1 MLIRVLLIVDD
12 AELERRLDRI
22 FEPLDT
28 AVATAPHDAVL
39 WDRVKAFPT
48 DLVVIERSSLSDP
61 IEGTVETIQSLT
73 ERPEVI
79 VVCREENAD
88 ERARLL
94 IAGCT
99 AVLNVELDDEVL
111 REAFLSFVT
120 RQRDTSIERL
130 QHEIDAPE
138 ARLSDFESVSSTMQ
152 SFLRIVKRVVEPSS
166 SLLIQGETGVGKE
179 RLARAIHAA
188 SPRASGP
195 FIPVI
200 PSAFP
205 ESLLEGELF
214 GYEKG
219 AFTGAIAHRR
229 GRFEM
234 AHGGT
239 VFLDEIG
246 ELPQHVQVK
255 LLRVLQ
261 DHVIQRLGSEET
273 IQVDVR
279 VMTATNRNLEEEIKI
294 GNFRRDLY
302 YRISVVTLEVPPLR
316 HHPEDISKLAERYLT
331 DFRLAINNS
340 VEGFAEEAMQALVRY
355 SWPGNIRELIN
366 VVERAVLLCESSQIT
381 LDDLPRTIVPGTRR
395 GQDKVST
402 IDMLLDGD
410 WQARSWKDVRNAVVS
425 ECERSYFTEQLNNT
439 CGNLDET
446 ARRAGVNPRSLYDLM
461 KRHGMKKE
469 DFRRTRDGSD

>member
-1 MLIRVLLIVDD
+1 MLIRVLLIVDNV
-12 AELERRLDRI
+12 ELERRLDRI
-22 FEPLDT
+22 FEPLET
-28 AVATAPHDAVL
+28 AVATAPQNAVL
-39 WDRVKAFPT
+39 WDRVKAFPA
-48 DLVVIERSSLSDP
+48 DLVVIERSSLDEP

-99 AVLNVELDDEVL
+99 AVLNAQLEDEVL

-130 QHEIDAPE
+130 QHEIDTPQ

-152 SFLRIVKRVVEPSS
+152 SFLRIVKRVVEPNS

-205 ESLLEGELF
+205 ETLLEGELF

-219 AFTGAIAHRR
+219 AFTGAVAHRR
-229 GRFEM
+229 GCFEL

-261 DHVIQRLGSEET
+261 DHVIQRLGSEGT
-273 IQVDVR
+273 IHVDVR
-279 VMTATNRNLEEEIKI
+279 VMTATNRDLEEEIKI

-316 HHPEDISKLAERYLT
+316 HHPEDIPKLAKRYLA
-331 DFRLAINNS
+331 DFRVAINNP
-340 VEGFAEEAMQALVRY
+340 VEGFAEEAMQAMVRY
-355 SWPGNIRELIN
+355 PWPGNVRELIN
-366 VVERAVLLCESSQIT
+366 VVERAVLLCEGPQIT
-381 LDDLPRTIVPGTRR
+381 LDDLPRTIVPETRR
-395 GQDKVST
+395 TQSKATTFD
-402 IDMLLDGD
+402 DLLDGD
-410 WQARSWKDVRNAVVS
+410 WHSRSWKDVRNAVVS
-425 ECERSYFTEQLNNT
+425 SCERSYFTEQLSST
-439 CGNLDET
+439 SGNLDET

-469 DFRRTRDGSD
+469 DFRRAQGGSK